1 MEDNINK
8 RYNSLQKI
16 FGYMADNGIID
27 KNKKIDFSKIMHDL
41 YHLNLLIYN
50 SYVIFKKRIS
60 NEKKIEL
67 LMKLVDGD
75 GNKFIDKEL
84 ATKVLN
90 NYSKS
95 IITFYDSFKN
105 RNINLVNLN
114 DAALQKQDGGY
125 VNQQFYQDNFID
137 KSLTNQEF
145 IDNAKE
151 IINTPIVKE
160 YIEKFNILNPLNT
173 IRFGINLVSFAGDA
187 FVYGLNWVF
196 FPLYQMENLPIVG
209 GLISIPLDIIG
220 VMIDNMGF
228 VMNFFGPIIPIIIT
242 IILNVGAAVP
252 IPGVN
257 TFFAGLS
264 TANVLASKPMEWLLE
279 HFLDLIGMF
288 FNISRKQ
295 WGLAYLSAM
304 EIFPTFAKIVDVTST
319 NLFTINKVLNRGN
332 NALEGMANSIDIVAP
347 LATTYLLNPSMIFKP
362 MTVFKN
368 VILPRKNKI
377 PIIKHMPLELLFS
390 APETMNRISSQ
401 ISQISDVNNYKIYKQ
416 TKQIKKPQ

>member
-1 MEDNINK
+1 MEDTVNK
-8 RYNSLQKI
+8 RYINLQRI

-27 KNKKIDFSKIMHDL
+27 KNEKLDFSKIMHDL

-50 SYVIFKKRIS
+50 SYIIFKKKVS

-67 LMKLVDGD
+67 LMKLEDGD
-75 GNKFIDKEL
+75 GKKFIDKSL
-84 ATKVLN
+84 AERVLN

-95 IITFYDSFKN
+95 IIKFYDSFKN
-105 RNINLVNLN
+105 TNVKLVNLN
-114 DAALQKQDGGY
+114 DATPNKIQNGGY
-125 VNQQFYQDNFID
+125 VNQKFYEDNFID
-137 KSLTNQEF
+137 RSLTNPEF
-145 IDNAKE
+145 IYNAKE
-151 IINTPIVKE
+151 IVNTPIIQE
-160 YIEKFNILNPLNT
+160 YIQKFNIFNP
-173 IRFGINLVSFAGDA
+173 INAIKLGFNVVSFAGDA
-187 FVYGLNWVF
+187 FIYGLNWVF

-220 VMIDNMGF
+220 VMIDNSGF
-228 VMNFFGPIIPIIIT
+228 IMNFFGPIIPIIIT
-242 IILNVGAAVP
+242 IILNIGAAIP

-264 TANVLASKPMEWLLE
+264 TANVLASKPLEWLLE
-279 HFLDLIGMF
+279 HFLDLLSMF

-295 WGLAYLSAM
+295 WGLAYISAM
-304 EIFPTFAKIVDVTST
+304 EIFPTFAKMVDVTVT
-319 NLFTINKVLNRGN
+319 NLYTINKVLNRGN
-332 NALEGMANSIDIVAP
+332 NFIEGMANSVDVVAP
-347 LATTYLLNPSMIFKP
+347 LATTYLFNPSMIFKP

-401 ISQISDVNNYKIYKQ
+401 ISQISDVNNYKTYKVN
-416 TKQIKKPQ
+416 KQNRK